1 MLFTRVGRV
10 VAYFALAVG
19 ILTAVTGLF
28 IALGFIG
35 PNDAALARY
44 FPRAGSTGAVIDRG
58 LYTALFGIALG
69 ILTEISFGSNR

>member
-44 FPRAGSTGAVIDRG
+44 FPRAGSTGAVSTEA
-58 LYTALFGIALG
+58 YTLRCLASRSAF
-69 ILTEISFGSNR
+69 